1 MPETFSLGL
10 DCLVFAFA
18 QDPVARDAMA
28 PDVVGG
34 DGQHIEQFAPASAA
48 G

>member
-34 DGQHIEQFAPASAA
+34 DGQNHDELAPANAA
-48 G
+48 D